1 MSEYGSFSDDYYVN
15 MNLSTEME
23 LPQNREAVLH
33 YFEQVRRR
41 YPKMLN
47 FYSRDKGEYVLEEER
62 CRLVSLGLDRR
73 KRVNEVS
80 STRTRLIP
88 LSNSIEQFLNWCPLN
103 CQSVRLTA
111 SHSA

>member
-47 FYSRDKGEYVLEEER
+47 FYSRDKGEYVLEEEKDA
-62 CRLVSLGLDRR
+62 GKLDNVTPMPEKRR
-73 KRVNEVS
+73 
-80 STRTRLIP
+80 
-88 LSNSIEQFLNWCPLN
+88 SNSK
-103 CQSVRLTA
+103 
-111 SHSA
+111 